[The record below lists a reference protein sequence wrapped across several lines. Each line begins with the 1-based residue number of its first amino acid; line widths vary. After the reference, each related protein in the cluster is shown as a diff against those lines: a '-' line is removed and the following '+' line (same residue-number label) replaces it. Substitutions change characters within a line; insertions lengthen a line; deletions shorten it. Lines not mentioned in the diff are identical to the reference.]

1 MTRSYF
7 NQAVE
12 QEHAMDND
20 GQATAAHPDTAPT
33 APRGDYSPWRQS
45 FPDGCEEEL
54 DVDPLRLRLDIHDE
68 LILRHVYGQ
77 GGLVTTIP
85 ISGTDFR
92 QAVAADAR
100 FETGLLPP
108 NALWA
113 GVTPAG
119 RRTMIFVPARVW
131 KVKLKEKFGGP
142 VEHFAVPMPDLV
154 FMVLRGAQ
162 APYVWAARGRPT
174 REDATLFRMPTY
186 NVFETG
192 RICVG
197 SHAFPDDPA
206 KVPSEFFDSYFSP
219 DGQYHDRSVKHPRSI
234 RDLWRE
240 LDGRKD
246 YPLDDLVPQFT
257 FADATQAGTKHAG
270 W

>member
-1 MTRSYF
+1 M
-7 NQAVE
+7 AVH
-12 QEHAMDND
+12 QP
-20 GQATAAHPDTAPT
+20 ATLASADTAPC
-33 APRGDYSPWRQS
+33 AVGSDYSPWRQS
-45 FPDGCEEEL
+45 FPDSCEGEL
-54 DVDPLRLRLDIHDE
+54 DLDPLRLRLDIHDE
-68 LILRHVYGQ
+68 LILRHVYGP
-77 GGLVTTIP
+77 GGLVTTTAIA
-85 ISGTDFR
+85 GTDFR

-100 FETGLLPP
+100 FATGLLPP

-113 GVTPAG
+113 GVTPSG
-119 RRTMIFVPARVW
+119 RRTMLFVPHRVW

-142 VEHFAVPMPDLV
+142 VEQFAVPMPDLV
-154 FMVLRGAQ
+154 FMVLQGGQ
-162 APYVWAARGRPT
+162 PPYVWAVKGRPAS
-174 REDATLFRMPTY
+174 EDATFFRMPAY

-206 KVPSEFFDSYFSP
+206 RVPAEFFDSYFSP
-219 DGQYHDRSVKHPRSI
+219 DGQYHDRSVRHPRSI

-257 FADATQAGTKHAG
+257 FADATHAGTRQAG